1 MSFTGDLC
9 VCERERERER
19 EREFLVCFGVDEVV
33 EKKSKKK
40 SEDREKGKNKCVE
53 EKKRGKKNIWMK
65 IK

>member
-1 MSFTGDLC
+1 MC
-9 VCERERERER
+9 ERERER

-40 SEDREKGKNKCVE
+40 SEDIEKGKNKCVE
-53 EKKRGKKNIWMK
+53 EKKRGKKKRNMWMK

>member
-1 MSFTGDLC
+1 MC
-9 VCERERERER
+9 VR

-53 EKKRGKKNIWMK
+53 EKKRGKKKRNMWMK